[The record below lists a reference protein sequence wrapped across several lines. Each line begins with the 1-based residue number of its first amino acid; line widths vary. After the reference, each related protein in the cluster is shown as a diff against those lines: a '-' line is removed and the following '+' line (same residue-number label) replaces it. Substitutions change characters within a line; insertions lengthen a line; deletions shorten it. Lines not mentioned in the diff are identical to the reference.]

1 MPARTPAALV
11 PARAGF
17 GWSFR
22 NTITFWLTCCDSWA
36 ACAADS
42 GCWAWPAA
50 EVTTG
55 AATAVAACATTS
67 VAADAPTKRTER
79 APRLAFGPGAAAAK
93 RPRMIFLTFDGS
105 QTGRTVSRP
114 QRGTLA
120 EPRRC

>member
-11 PARAGF
+11 PGRSGF
-17 GWSFR
+17 AWSFR
-22 NTITFWLTCCDSWA
+22 NTITFWLTGCDGWA

-67 VAADAPTKRTER
+67 VAADAPTRRTER

-93 RPRMIFLTFDGS
+93 RPRLIFLTFA
-105 QTGRTVSRP
+105 GRQPRPPRSRP
-114 QRGTLA
+114 RRG
-120 EPRRC
+120 